1 MDQND
6 NLERL
11 SLFASNASLIEI
23 RAWPKPGNVHRKH
36 DFPNTNYGDF
46 LKVAYNLHDLWAD
59 FLIKLNEEFDK
70 GIYDLSSNYTSF
82 LLKSVKKMMELQSG
96 GNVLLGHLML
106 ITPLFISSAYC
117 MKKGIENKKEFWN
130 TVNKLIQN
138 SSPQET
144 VVLYEA
150 IRAANPGGMGSIEKY
165 DIYGKNTLDQLI
177 NDNINLEKIFKLSK
191 NYDSISYELA
201 TNYFFIRTEILPKME
216 KLIDEYT
223 NNSKTIN
230 NLDRIFRKLSRKL
243 LKTDLVEVSVEFNE
257 FIVRIFLYIL
267 GCRPDTLIIRK
278 NNSKIAEEISK
289 KSGILFDNYYKVE
302 NSQWIADLEDFD
314 DELHA
319 SEGKL
324 NPGTS
329 ADLLTAAIFIKLL
342 FNFLDF

>member
-36 DFPNTNYGDF
+36 DFPNTTYSDF
-46 LKVAYNLHDLWAD
+46 LNVALNLHDQWAD

-106 ITPLFISSAYC
+106 ITPLVISSVYC

-130 TVNKLIQN
+130 TVNKIIQN

-150 IRAANPGGMGSIEKY
+150 IRSANPGGMGSIEKY
-165 DIYGKNTLDQLI
+165 DIYGKNTFDQLL
-177 NDNINLEKIFKLSK
+177 NDDINLEKIFNLSK

-201 TNYFFIRTEILPKME
+201 TNYSFIRTEILPKME
-216 KLIDEYT
+216 KLIDEYH
-223 NNSKTIN
+223 
-230 NLDRIFRKLSRKL
+230 LDRIFRKLSRKL

-257 FIVRIFLYIL
+257 LIVRIFLYIL

-289 KSGILFDNYYKVE
+289 KSRILFDNYYKEE

-329 ADLLTAAIFIKLL
+329 ADLLAAAIFIKLL